1 MTGGPP
7 PTLNDNPVASRAG
20 DGTSKAP
27 GRLLPGARAPDPEQC
42 AGKAHAH
49 AHAQAHPHARA
60 PTAQL
65 AALQV
70 RSPTASPSS
79 WLLREHTTS
88 DMRLLAQ
95 AAHALHW
102 CIACMTSD
110 MVWC

>member
-1 MTGGPP
+1 MACAQLPVTY
-7 PTLNDNPVASRAG
+7 PVAACAG

-60 PTAQL
+60 PAAQL

-79 WLLREHTTS
+79 WLLRERPHPRHPPAGRYSTCVA
-88 DMRLLAQ
+88 LLYGVY
-95 AAHALHW
+95 
-102 CIACMTSD
+102 D
-110 MVWC
+110 D